1 MPHTHRYQLRNQPAP
16 LRSLPAAALRAV
28 LREGYTRDD
37 LKHDVLA
44 GVVVGVVALPLSM
57 ALSIA
62 VGAAPQNGLYTAIIA
77 GFAVAALGGSRHQV
91 SGPTAAF
98 IVILAPLYAKSGLA
112 GLLLSGLLAGLIL
125 IVMAV
130 LRLGRLIQYV
140 PHPVTTGFTAGIAV
154 VIATLQLKDLLGL
167 RLASTPEHYL
177 DRVVLMVRSLSST
190 SWAELGVGLGT
201 LAFLVLWPRLGSRLP
216 APLVALPVAA
226 VAALLLHRWWPSFD
240 VQTIGTRFNGI
251 PRLPPLPIL
260 PWEAGGPEGQPLEW
274 SFALIR
280 DLLPGAFA
288 IAMLGA
294 IESLLSA
301 VVADGMKRTRH
312 DPDAE
317 MLGLGIGN
325 VLAPFFGGIPA
336 TGALARTAT
345 NVRSGG
351 RSPIAS
357 MVHALTV
364 LASVLVLAPLIAF
377 LPMAS
382 LASLL
387 LLVAWNMSD
396 RKHFAH
402 ILRMAPRSDV
412 AVLLTCFGLTVL
424 FDMVIAVTVGVVLAA
439 LLFMRR
445 MVEVTEGELREETH
459 PHLSRPLPKGVV
471 LYDVNGPLFFGAAQR
486 AMNALGSI
494 STRARAVILTLDGVP
509 AMDSTGLVALE
520 SALEDLTRLKCLIV
534 LAGLQPQPRS
544 VLERAEFFERYP
556 GVLAVD
562 TVEAAI
568 ALAEAEIERNPL
580 PPSKSPTGRHATVSA
595 SQIPATSSGP
605 EQGPHARA

>member
-1 MPHTHRYQLRNQPAP
+1 MPHTHRYQLRNEPAP
-16 LRSLPAAALRAV
+16 LSSLPAAALRAV
-28 LREGYTRDD
+28 LREGYSRTD

-77 GFAVAALGGSRHQV
+77 GLAIAAFGGSRLQV

-98 IVILAPLYAKSGLA
+98 IVILAPIYAKSGLA
-112 GLLLSGLLAGLIL
+112 GLLLSGLLAGLML
-125 IVMAV
+125 IVMGV

-154 VIATLQLKDLLGL
+154 VIATLQLKDLFGL
-167 RLASTPEHYL
+167 RMPSTPDHYL
-177 DRVVLMVRSLSST
+177 DRLVLMVQSRST
-190 SWAELGVGLGT
+190 ASWAELAVGLGT
-201 LAFLVLWPRLGSRLP
+201 LVFLVLWPRISARVP
-216 APLVALPVAA
+216 APLMALP
-226 VAALLLHRWWPSFD
+226 
-240 VQTIGTRFNGI
+240 
-251 PRLPPLPIL
+251 
-260 PWEAGGPEGQPLEW
+260 
-274 SFALIR
+274 
-280 DLLPGAFA
+280 
-288 IAMLGA
+288 
-294 IESLLSA
+294 LSA

-336 TGALARTAT
+336 TGAIARTAT
-345 NVRSGG
+345 NVRSGA

-357 MVHALTV
+357 MVHALTI
-364 LASVLVLAPLIAF
+364 LAAVLVLAPLIAF

-382 LASLL
+382 LAALL

-424 FDMVIAVTVGVVLAA
+424 FDMVISVTVGVVLAG

-445 MVEVTEGELREETH
+445 MADVTQVELREGSH
-459 PHLSRPLPKGVV
+459 PHLPRPLPKGVV

-486 AMNALGSI
+486 AINALRSI
-494 STRARAVILTLDGVP
+494 
-509 AMDSTGLVALE
+509 
-520 SALEDLTRLKCLIV
+520 
-534 LAGLQPQPRS
+534 
-544 VLERAEFFERYP
+544 
-556 GVLAVD
+556 
-562 TVEAAI
+562 
-568 ALAEAEIERNPL
+568 
-580 PPSKSPTGRHATVSA
+580 
-595 SQIPATSSGP
+595 
-605 EQGPHARA
+605 